1 MIVSF
6 YERFS
11 IMTRRTG
18 DFMNFGSKGF
28 LDENDVELV
37 LGLKESVDDKGVFA
51 NIL

>member
-1 MIVSF
+1 
-6 YERFS
+6 
-11 IMTRRTG
+11 MTLEES
-18 DFMNFGSKGF
+18 NLSKGNLANDIQFGYFGPRVF